1 MLMGAGRLFSDP
13 SKPHRPFELPPDLDM
28 GMLKLDDLYFNLEEE
43 VARLR
48 AVDGARAV
56 AARAA
61 PRTKK

>member
-1 MLMGAGRLFSDP
+1 MGAGRVFFDP

-28 GMLKLDDLYFNLEEE
+28 GTLKLDDLYFDLDEE

-48 AVDGARAV
+48 ASDVARGV

-61 PRTKK
+61 RRKKR